1 MEVALVAVATLAGAS
16 LQSATGFGF
25 ALLLGPAAFAVFDP
39 GDAVFVLLV
48 SGALLSF
55 LILFAERRPRRARPQ
70 DMRLILAAAVPGMVG
85 GLFILAA
92 LDKDPLQVLVGLGV
106 LVAALLQARAVQSHA
121 QPSPGH
127 PAALR
132 AGTGL
137 LTGLLTT
144 TTSTNGPP
152 LVLLFQRLGYSPAE
166 MRDSLAAAF
175 LFLDLVGGVIF
186 APFLIAGEGVS
197 AAALAAIAAC
207 TVVGQLLGRRIF
219 VRLDPHTFRSAGLV
233 LVTLAGLASIVA
245 GLAG

>member
-1 MEVALVAVATLAGAS
+1 VEIALVAVATLAGAS

-25 ALLLGPAAFAVFDP
+25 ALLLGPAAFAAFEP
-39 GDAVFVLLV
+39 GDAVFVLLL

-55 LILFAERRPRRARPQ
+55 LVLFAERRPRQARPR
-70 DMRLILAAAVPGMVG
+70 DMRLILAASLPGMVG
-85 GLFILAA
+85 GIFILAA

-106 LVAALLQARAVQSHA
+106 LAAAALQARAAQSA
-121 QPSPGH
+121 APAH

-137 LTGLLTT
+137 VTGLLTT

-186 APFLIAGEGVS
+186 APFLINGEGIS
-197 AAALAAIAAC
+197 ATALAAIAVC
-207 TVVGQLLGRRIF
+207 TVAGQELGRRIF
-219 VRLDPHTFRSAGLV
+219 VRLDQRTFRTAGLL
-233 LVTLAGLASIVA
+233 LVTLAGLASIAA